1 VPVRIPKRTQ
11 SDDHE
16 TAGRL
21 HKRPA
26 PPPRTAQS
34 AAMSTAHAN
43 GPMRLTFLV
52 GQLDRVVSRRLTE
65 ALAVHGR
72 TLSQFTALLVLSA
85 RGR

>member
-1 VPVRIPKRTQ
+1 
-11 SDDHE
+11 
-16 TAGRL
+16 
-21 HKRPA
+21 
-26 PPPRTAQS
+26 
-34 AAMSTAHAN
+34 
-43 GPMRLTFLV
+43 MRLTFLV